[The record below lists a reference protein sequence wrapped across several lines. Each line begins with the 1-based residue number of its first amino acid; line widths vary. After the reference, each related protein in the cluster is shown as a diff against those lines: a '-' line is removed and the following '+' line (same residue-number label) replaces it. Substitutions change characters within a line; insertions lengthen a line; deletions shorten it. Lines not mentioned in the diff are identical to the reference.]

1 MDGLIKSQQVP
12 NMDEPKVRSELLRG
26 AFIDNIW
33 PAVQGDYKRMME
45 GLKELLE
52 KGLMNEGVYA
62 GLSARVKEAESIDKS
77 LRRRDDHL
85 AKNKGKRFE
94 SLNEVLHHVHDLVGL
109 RVVVPFRHQRIKA
122 KEFIERTFSQQGEP
136 TYFSPDREVGQKWKR
151 FEFGAYETLNYRLS
165 YRTGQYRDVTFEV
178 QLTGLAEHLFN
189 IVNHPF
195 LYKGAYGPLTEAEEM
210 VLDQLHGHAK
220 GFTLSIQQLVKDR
233 LRPHSQTQGIQQ
245 GDRDAMVAITRNL
258 LSRIIQESDTIL
270 NHVVKGVE
278 GGKTP
283 TGTGDQKGP
292 TEQLNK
298 LFDRIQI
305 AVNEAKRPR
314 YHNIPFPRN
323 EAYVDRGGVFSELE
337 RLLPSRSESQTAAL
351 WGLGGSGKTQMALEY
366 AYRRWHSA
374 PCSVFWVHADNEA
387 TFTQDYQSI
396 AKKLRVPADLQDKE
410 LLAAV
415 RDRIQTEPSWV
426 LVLDNADNLR
436 LFGVDRRKPGA
447 QLGGQP
453 HGATTDHAPKNL
465 REFLPWGPTG
475 TVLWTTR
482 DEGITGSLV
491 VAQRTINVAR
501 MEINEAVKLLET
513 MRNKA
518 VDDVERDDASA
529 LLAELDWLPLAI
541 SQAAAYMRRTRT
553 PIEKYLSKLKGGKGR
568 WRILRAS
575 EPDVHRRCEVPNS
588 ILETWSISIEHI
600 REENE
605 MAYNILHILAF
616 LDNQNIPE
624 QMVKELA
631 KQRDIRRTNEQSSD
645 SEDEDAMDAITRL
658 REFSFLSLR
667 ASDWGRAYDMHKL
680 VQEAARFRLR
690 AKEDETYFAKAALRI
705 ATDLF
710 PKRRRELWEEAEKYL
725 VHAQRVGEWAELCGE
740 EKAAALLSRVSDY
753 LYDRGRW
760 RDREPVDEK
769 AYELRKRVLG
779 DKHPDTIRSMAELAT
794 TYHALGRY
802 GEGEKISAEVLALR
816 RGLLGDKHPDT
827 IRSTVDLATTYH
839 ALGRYG
845 EAEKI
850 YVEVLAL
857 RRDIFGNKHPDTIR
871 SIADL
876 ATTCH
881 VLGRYGEAE
890 KMKLE
895 VLALRRDVLGD
906 KHLDTIQS
914 MASLAATYHNQRRY
928 DEAEKIKVE
937 ALALRRD
944 VLGNEH
950 PDTIWAIASLATTCH
965 ALEKYDEAEKMKVEV
980 WTLRR
985 DLLGNRHL
993 DTIRSMADLATTY
1006 NSQGKYDE
1014 AKKMK
1019 LEVLALRRDALGN
1032 KHPDT
1037 IRSIAELAT
1046 TCHALGK
1053 YGEAE
1058 KMKVEVLALRRDVFG
1073 DKHPDTIRSMAELAA
1088 TYYNQGRYD
1097 EAKEIYVEVLVL
1109 RRDTLGDKHPDTIR
1123 SMADLAAVYHH
1134 QGRYDETEKIKAE
1147 IWALRREMLGDKH
1160 PDTIRSMAELATTY
1174 YALGKYGEDEKISAE
1189 VLALRRDI
1197 FGYKHPDTI
1206 RSMADLATTYHAL
1219 GRYDEAEKM
1228 KLEVLAL
1235 RRGIFG
1241 DKHPDTV
1248 RSIAELG
1255 KTYHELGRYE
1265 ETERMNM
1272 EALALRRDVLGD
1284 KHPDT
1289 IQSTYDLAIT
1299 WNSLGRYDEA
1309 EKKHVEVLTLRRV
1322 VLGDKHPDTIQSIAS
1337 LAATYHDQGRYGEA
1351 ETIKVEALALRRD
1364 VLGNKHPET
1373 IQSMHDLAITWNSLG
1388 RYDEALAMMDDCVR
1402 LWRRVLGP
1410 NHPYTQASL
1419 RVLKSWKRDWQKAA
1433 YGLPAVVAMLSVIWF
1448 LYTAFGV

>member
-1 MDGLIKSQQVP
+1 MQLRAKMDGLIKSQQVP

-151 FEFGAYETLNYRLS
+151 VEFGAYETLNYRLS

-857 RRDIFGNKHPDTIR
+857 RRD
-871 SIADL
+871 
-876 ATTCH
+876 
-881 VLGRYGEAE
+881 
-890 KMKLE
+890 
-895 VLALRRDVLGD
+895 
-906 KHLDTIQS
+906 
-914 MASLAATYHNQRRY
+914 
-928 DEAEKIKVE
+928 
-937 ALALRRD
+937 
-944 VLGNEH
+944 
-950 PDTIWAIASLATTCH
+950 
-965 ALEKYDEAEKMKVEV
+965 
-980 WTLRR
+980 
-985 DLLGNRHL
+985 
-993 DTIRSMADLATTY
+993 
-1006 NSQGKYDE
+1006 
-1014 AKKMK
+1014 
-1019 LEVLALRRDALGN
+1019 ALGN

-1174 YALGKYGEDEKISAE
+1174 HALGKYGEDEKISAE